1 MASILVLGG
10 GFGGVTAA
18 ENLAKR
24 LKPDHQITLISRQR
38 EFIFYPALVRL
49 VFGHCALEDVSF
61 DLAQAMHERRVDFV
75 QSEIAWPDPGRRE
88 VVLAHGRFQGRL
100 PYDYCIFALGRRLA
114 TEQVPGFYEHAH
126 HLLTVK
132 AALKFMDALQNFHEG
147 HAVIGYCRD
156 ARLSVP
162 VYETAFALDRLLR
175 ERGERNQVRITV
187 VSPEKAGGQLG
198 GPEAGPVIEQ
208 ALADHGIE
216 FRADFPVA
224 QVQEKELRSDTGGR
238 LDYDLLMLLPP
249 FSGPGEAMYT
259 GITDAENYVRV
270 NNYMQVT
277 GAPQM
282 YAAGD
287 CVNLIGPKMGHMAV
301 LQGEVAA
308 ANLAAEVNGHEPA
321 IRYDH
326 ELMLV
331 IDEGGED
338 SIFLYKDLWERK
350 HARVSQ
356 GLFWGWAK
364 QVNQQYWQRKHS

>member
-1 MASILVLGG
+1 MANILVLGG

-18 ENLAKR
+18 ESLAKR

-49 VFGHCALEDVSF
+49 AFGHCALEDVSF
-61 DLAQAMHERRVDFV
+61 DLSQAMHERRVDFV

-88 VVLAHGRFQGRL
+88 VIVTHGQLQGKM
-100 PYDYCIFALGRRLA
+100 PYDYCVFAVGRRLA

-132 AALKFMDALQNFHEG
+132 AALKFREALQNFHRG

-162 VYETAFALDRLLR
+162 VYETAFALDRMLR
-175 ERGERNQVRITV
+175 ERGERDQVRITV
-187 VSPEKAGGQLG
+187 VSPEKPGGQLG
-198 GPEAGPVIEQ
+198 GPEAVPVIEE

-224 QVQEKELRSDTGGR
+224 QVLEKEIRSDTDER

-259 GITDAENYVRV
+259 GITDSENYVRV

-277 GAPQM
+277 GAPGM

-308 ANLAAEVNGHEPA
+308 ANLATEVSGHEPA

-364 QVNQQYWQRKHS
+364 QINQKYWQRKHS

>member
-1 MASILVLGG
+1 MANILVLGG

-18 ENLAKR
+18 ESLAKR

-49 VFGHCALEDVSF
+49 AFGYCALEDVSF
-61 DLAQAMHERRVDFV
+61 DLSQAMHERRVDFV

-88 VVLAHGRFQGRL
+88 VIVTHGQLQGKM
-100 PYDYCIFALGRRLA
+100 PYDYCVFALGRRLA

-132 AALKFMDALQNFHEG
+132 AALKFREALHNFHRG

-162 VYETAFALDRLLR
+162 VYETAFALDRMLR
-175 ERGERNQVRITV
+175 ERGERDQVRITV
-187 VSPEKAGGQLG
+187 VSPEKPGGQLG
-198 GPEAGPVIEQ
+198 GPEAVPVIEE

-224 QVQEKELRSDTGGR
+224 QVLEKEIRSDTDER

-259 GITDAENYVRV
+259 GITDSENYVRV

-277 GAPQM
+277 GAPGM

-308 ANLAAEVNGHEPA
+308 ANLAAEVSGHEPA

-364 QVNQQYWQRKHS
+364 QINQKYWQRKHS